1 MEDDLSGKAV
11 IIDMGSGFTK
21 VGFAGDKSPKAVF
34 PTVVGRPKAATGL
47 KTVYVGDEALS
58 GGEALDLRNPVKF
71 GVVNNSDDFEKLI
84 EYVFSTALKI
94 EKEKQPVLLTESPL
108 PPKANREYITQIMFE
123 SHCCTAFYLAK
134 DANLSLYASG
144 RTTGIVVDIGDDM
157 TCVAAVFEG
166 FMYPH
171 TVLKREVGG
180 RDLTNYLA
188 QLLDT
193 AEPDFKNLQSRFS
206 IAKDIKEKLGN
217 DAPNLASKLQ
227 AASST
232 VDKFYELPN
241 GKKIN
246 LADER
251 FNYLEELLQRLFDS
265 KGPYDLH
272 NTIHQSILKCDED
285 IQKDLW
291 GNIVLSGGSAMFKG
305 LGNRLQK
312 ELSALAPAGTT
323 VSVTVPPDC
332 RYASWI
338 GGAML
343 ADLPTFQQ
351 MWITRDEYD
360 ESGPAIVHRKC
371 C

>member
-21 VGFAGDKSPKAVF
+21 VGFAGEKSPRAVF

-108 PPKANREYITQIMFE
+108 TPKANREKITQIMFE

-206 IAKDIKEKLGN
+206 IAKDIKEHFGYV
-217 DAPNLASKLQ
+217 APNLESGLQ
-227 AASST
+227 APYSFAEI
-232 VDKFYELPN
+232 FRELPD
-241 GKKIN
+241 GTRIN
-246 LADER
+246 IADER
-251 FNYLEELLQRLFDS
+251 LNYLENLFQLLFDS

-371 C
+371 F